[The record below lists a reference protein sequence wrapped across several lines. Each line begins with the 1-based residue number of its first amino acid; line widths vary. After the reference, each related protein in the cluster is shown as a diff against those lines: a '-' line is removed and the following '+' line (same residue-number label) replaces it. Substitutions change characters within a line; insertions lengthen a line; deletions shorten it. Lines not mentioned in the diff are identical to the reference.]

1 MSNVILILGTI
12 ITISLTFKK
21 IFNFWKSTPDP
32 IYSIYFTID
41 DKDIIFIHKKYTNKD
56 EYEYD
61 CEQLVQI
68 AKNPLKNIHLRSS
81 NISYIT
87 IKDNSEELMKV
98 RIIE

>member
-1 MSNVILILGTI
+1 MTDN
-12 ITISLTFKK
+12 ITTFFISLLWPFKK
-21 IFNFWKSTPDP
+21 LFNLWNYTANPT
-32 IYSIYFTID
+32 YSIYFTID
-41 DKDIIFIHKKYTNKD
+41 DKDILFIHKTYTNKD
-56 EYEYD
+56 QYEHD

-81 NISYIT
+81 DISYIT